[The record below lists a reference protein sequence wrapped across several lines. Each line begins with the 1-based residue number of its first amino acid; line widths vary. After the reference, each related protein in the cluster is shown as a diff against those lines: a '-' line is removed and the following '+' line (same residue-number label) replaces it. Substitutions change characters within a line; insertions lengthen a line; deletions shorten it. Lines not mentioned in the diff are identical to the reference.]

1 MFANQ
6 RKSNKDATVNQS
18 VPYCLSIS
26 STLKIISSAFASI
39 QGHGSDDR
47 SVWAVQCIQND
58 LKVAKWMNHST
69 LVFRYEIAELS
80 HANN

>member
-69 LVFRYEIAELS
+69 LVFQYEIA
-80 HANN
+80 